1 MRLYTLSRDNEIEV
15 ANTNRV
21 KFHNE
26 VKALLTNEL
35 LSSIESLVGHE
46 QDYTPLLLQLID
58 LKNGNIEIL
67 DLAHDFD
74 FDFKIVSRFK

>member
-1 MRLYTLSRDNEIEV
+1 MKLYTLSRDNEIEV

-21 KFHNE
+21 KFYNE

-35 LSSIESLVGHE
+35 LDSIESLHGHG
-46 QDYTPLLLQLID
+46 QDYEALVIQLID

-74 FDFKIVSRFK
+74 YDFKIVSRFK

>member
-21 KFHNE
+21 KFYNE

-35 LSSIESLVGHE
+35 LDSIESLVGHG

-74 FDFKIVSRFK
+74 YDFKIVSRFK

>member
-35 LSSIESLVGHE
+35 LDSIESLHGHG
-46 QDYTPLLLQLID
+46 QDYESLVIQLID

-67 DLAHDFD
+67 DLAYDFD
-74 FDFKIVSRFK
+74 YDFKIVSRFK